1 MEQSKANKKNGR
13 QKSDLR
19 KIETLGE
26 LDKNGV
32 YRLGVPVAAYDIVR
46 HYQAI
51 AGKVSDFI
59 DYVIPFLTEGAC
71 SRESIVK
78 ILKARPGVDELLA
91 KSSLDSFI
99 LAVRS
104 FQTELAQG
112 FSRIDWLDEGER
124 IERLRLANKTIM
136 K

>member
-1 MEQSKANKKNGR
+1 MKQSKANKKSDR
-13 QKSDLR
+13 QKPELC

-26 LDKNGV
+26 FDKNGV
-32 YRLGVPVAAYDIVR
+32 YRLGVPMAAYDIVR

-59 DYVIPFLTEGAC
+59 DYVIPFLTEGAY

-91 KSSLDSFI
+91 RSSLDSFI
-99 LAVRS
+99 REVRS

-112 FSRIDWLDEGER
+112 FSRIDWLEEGEKA
-124 IERLRLANKTIM
+124 ERLKLANRTPVK
-136 K
+136 